1 MGGDGFFS
9 ALGSIA
15 NALFLVASIY
25 IYFSLLRQI
34 AGRAPDAV
42 VPTARRFGLPE
53 AVLALFLS
61 TIFVFTSLSASGSRV
76 IHLGTRDLIGTALV
90 EFGLVGFIAIFLKL
104 RNFQLAQLTGL
115 ARLSFRRAFATAF
128 VLMIVAYPLIVV
140 ADWLMARILGSSASS
155 RQAIIELFSGSQLLE
170 QRVLIILLA
179 VAVAPLAE
187 EFIFRFF
194 LYGVLRRYAGRAVAL
209 VISALLF
216 AGVHAHLPSFA
227 PLFVLGACFTL
238 AYEWSGSLLVSM
250 SMHAIFNSL
259 TLLALAFPNT
269 LDQ

>member
-1 MGGDGFFS
+1 MGGDGFLS
-9 ALGSIA
+9 ALGFIA
-15 NALFLVASIY
+15 NALFLLTSIY
-25 IYFSLLRQI
+25 IYFALLRQI
-34 AGRAPDAV
+34 AGRTSDAAL
-42 VPTARRFGLPE
+42 PTARRFGLPE
-53 AVLALFLS
+53 GVLALFLG
-61 TIFVFTSLSASGSRV
+61 TIFVFTSLNGSSSRV
-76 IHLGTRDLIGTALV
+76 VHIGTRDLIGTALV
-90 EFGLVGFIAIFLKL
+90 EFGLVGLIAVFLRL
-104 RNFQLAQLTGL
+104 RNFHLAQLTGL

-128 VLMIVAYPLIVV
+128 VLMIVAYPLIVL
-140 ADWLMARILGSSASS
+140 ADWLTARVLGSSASA
-155 RQAIIELFSGSQLLE
+155 RQGIIELFSGSQLLQ

-209 VISALLF
+209 VVSALLF

-269 LDQ
+269 LQQ